1 MSKQPEVKEE
11 DDDGIM
17 LITNTVAD
25 DEEKQIELLNQ
36 ELERIHEQYLKNIV
50 TWNRAGDTLHKC
62 GLMHEMVT
70 DRLIQLGQNPKP
82 LDPEDYDPE
91 DIMKKSLLFS

>member
-1 MSKQPEVKEE
+1 MKKKTEPKS
-11 DDDGIM
+11 DDDIM
-17 LITNTVAD
+17 MITNTVAD

-50 TWNRAGDTLHKC
+50 TWNRAGESLHKY
-62 GLMHEMVT
+62 GMLHEMVT

-82 LDPEDYDPE
+82 LNPEEYDPE
-91 DIMKKSLLFS
+91 DIMKKSLHFG

>member
-1 MSKQPEVKEE
+1 MKKKTEPKS
-11 DDDGIM
+11 DDDIM
-17 LITNTVAD
+17 MITNTVAD

-50 TWNRAGDTLHKC
+50 TWNRAGESLHKY
-62 GLMHEMVT
+62 GMLHEMVT

-82 LDPEDYDPE
+82 LNPEEYDPE
-91 DIMKKSLLFS
+91 DIMKKSLLFG

>member
-1 MSKQPEVKEE
+1 MKNKTKPK
-11 DDDGIM
+11 DDDDIM
-17 LITNTVAD
+17 MITNTVAD

-50 TWNRAGDTLHKC
+50 TWNRAGESLHKY
-62 GLMHEMVT
+62 GMLHEMVT

-82 LDPEDYDPE
+82 LNPEEYDPE
-91 DIMKKSLLFS
+91 DIMKKSLLFG